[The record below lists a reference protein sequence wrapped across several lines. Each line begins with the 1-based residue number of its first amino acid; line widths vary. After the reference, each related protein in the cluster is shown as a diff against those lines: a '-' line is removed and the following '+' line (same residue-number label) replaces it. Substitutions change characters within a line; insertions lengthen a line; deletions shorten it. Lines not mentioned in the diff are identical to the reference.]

1 MNTQNNA
8 YSLRKPTSVFGTGVG
23 LRSKHYRDFLHAP
36 VAIDWLEVHSE
47 NYFSDGGYDL
57 HVLQKLRQDYPV
69 SVHGVGLGIGSAA
82 GFSLPHIEKLRS
94 LINKIEP
101 GLVSEHLC
109 WGSVSGRHLNDL
121 LPLALTNEALNIV
134 ANRVDQIQ
142 DILQRQILLE
152 NVSTYVRFA
161 EDSMSEAE
169 LLVSL
174 SQRTGCGV
182 LVDVNNLY
190 VNQCNHGEDAMA
202 ALRHFAE
209 LPRGRIG
216 EIHMAGHL
224 RTEDCLIDNH
234 GSRIDDEVWKL
245 YQSACEMLGADIPTL
260 IEWDTDIPTLDVLL
274 DEARIVNQRR
284 QAARDNMERVHA

>member
-1 MNTQNNA
+1 M
-8 YSLRKPTSVFGTGVG
+8 LGTGVG

-47 NYFSDGGYDL
+47 NYFSEGGYDL

-121 LPLALTNEALNIV
+121 LPLALTNEALNLV
-134 ANRVDQIQ
+134 ADRVDQIQ

-161 EDSMSEAE
+161 DDSMSEAE

-202 ALRHFAE
+202 ALRHFAA

-234 GSRIDDEVWKL
+234 GNRIDDEVWKL
-245 YQSACEMLGADIPTL
+245 YQSACEVLGADIPTL

-284 QAARDNMERVHA
+284 QAARDKLERVHA

>member
-1 MNTQNNA
+1 M
-8 YSLRKPTSVFGTGVG
+8 LGTGVG

-47 NYFSDGGYDL
+47 NYFSEGGYDL

-82 GFSLPHIEKLRS
+82 GFSLSHIEKLRS

-121 LPLALTNEALNIV
+121 LPLALTNEALNLV

-142 DILQRQILLE
+142 DVLQRQILLE

-202 ALRHFAE
+202 ALRHFAA

-245 YQSACEMLGADIPTL
+245 YQNACEMLGADIPTL
-260 IEWDTDIPTLDVLL
+260 IEWDTDIPTLEVLL